1 MTGTSSPS
9 ELSRRSLLAG
19 LAAAPIVTAATEQS
33 LAQTVEPRWSPQQ
46 AQAALKDAKGTKLVL
61 LGTAAGPVPGRSRE
75 MTSHVMLSNGSAYV
89 LDCGMGVTNQFA
101 RTGIPFSALKSIF
114 ITHHHADHNIEY
126 GPLLIVGWIQGLP
139 LDVRAFGPP
148 PLRQMTDDFM
158 RAYKQT
164 VDFWAEDFHMKPLT
178 SVNVQEISAAG
189 PVTEDDNV
197 KVSAILVEHPPVKPA
212 LAYRFDFKDRS
223 IAFSGD
229 TAPLEAVAKMAKGAD
244 VLVHETMYVP
254 AVEKYIKGQI
264 AQGRPVKFEA
274 FMAHMKADH
283 TPSED
288 VGRIAQRGGRQNA
301 CALAPYPG
309 DRQHQRRHLAR
320 AGSEIFQGRD
330 HCRQGSDGRVNWSKA
345 RMSALGHKR
354 TCAVHSPMSAL
365 HPKADMCG
373 LEYLCQAR
381 SRNLRKNSDE
391 TSKKQ
396 KETQKKW

>member
-1 MTGTSSPS
+1 MGHIDITKGKETMTDTSSPS

-75 MTSHVMLSNGSAYV
+75 MTSHVMLSSGSAYV

-101 RTGIPFSALKSIF
+101 RTGIAFSALKAIF

-148 PLRQMTDDFM
+148 PLRQMSDDFM

-189 PVTEDDNV
+189 PVTEDDSV
-197 KVSAILVEHPPVKPA
+197 RVSAILVAHPPVKPA

-229 TAPLEAVAKMAKGAD
+229 TAPLEEVAKMAEGAD

-288 VGRIAQRGGRQNA
+288 VGRIAQRAGVKT
-301 CALAPYPG
+301 LVLS
-309 DRQHQRRHLAR
+309 HLTPAIDSISDDTWR
-320 AGSEIFQGRD
+320 EPAAKFFKGEIIVGKD
-330 HCRQGSDGRVNWSKA
+330 LMV
-345 RMSALGHKR
+345 
-354 TCAVHSPMSAL
+354 V
-365 HPKADMCG
+365 
-373 LEYLCQAR
+373 
-381 SRNLRKNSDE
+381 
-391 TSKKQ
+391 
-396 KETQKKW
+396 

>member
-1 MTGTSSPS
+1 MLGHFDTAKGEIKMTDTSSPP

-19 LAAAPIVTAATEQS
+19 LAAAPIVAATTEPG
-33 LAQTVEPRWSPQQ
+33 LAQSAGPLWTPQQ
-46 AQAALKDAKGTKLVL
+46 AQDALRDAKGTKLVL

-101 RTGIPFSALKSIF
+101 RTGIPFGSLKSIF

-158 RAYKQT
+158 RAYRQT

-189 PVTEDDNV
+189 LVTEDDNV

-229 TAPLEAVAKMAKGAD
+229 TAPLESVAKMAMGAD
-244 VLVHETMYVP
+244 ILVHETMYVP

-264 AQGRPVKFEA
+264 AKGRPVKFEA
-274 FMAHMKADH
+274 FMEHMKADH

-288 VGRIAQRGGRQNA
+288 VGRIAQEAGVKT
-301 CALAPYPG
+301 LVLS
-309 DRQHQRRHLAR
+309 HLTPAIDSISDDTWR
-320 AGSEIFQGRD
+320 EPVAKFFKGEIIVGKD
-330 HCRQGSDGRVNWSKA
+330 LMV
-345 RMSALGHKR
+345 
-354 TCAVHSPMSAL
+354 V
-365 HPKADMCG
+365 
-373 LEYLCQAR
+373 
-381 SRNLRKNSDE
+381 
-391 TSKKQ
+391 
-396 KETQKKW
+396 